1 MMVSFC
7 WLNLKG
13 MSGLLLALF
22 RCCEER
28 ARARVRPSSQPTF
41 FELEGS
47 FLNKAQARGPAAA
60 QRSAKPA
67 ALRVDPASAEASHRA
82 VLVRPAGRGDR
93 RKREAGR
100 SIYHLEGVARSAGR
114 DGHGAGL
121 DGGAAATGSAR
132 GRRPQRGAEQKGRH
146 LARHLFVGRF
156 WQRRKF
162 VTKNPVA
169 GVGGQ
174 LGRRR
179 GRRADGRTWAR
190 GERVGRTLDGGK
202 LSKCQ
207 RDSINRFPWSRWWL
221 LAKWVP
227 LIGRSGDC
235 RVGIHLAKMVDG
247 HLCTF
252 YRPRLESNKNGR
264 LSGTAAAYVSAAEG
278 LEGQVQFGHT
288 KDGTL
293 SQNH

>member
-1 MMVSFC
+1 MMVSFW

-47 FLNKAQARGPAAA
+47 FLNKARARGPAAA

-121 DGGAAATGSAR
+121 EDGAAATGSAR
-132 GRRPQRGAEQKGRH
+132 GRSPQRGAEQEGRH

-174 LGRRR
+174 LGGGEERAT
-179 GRRADGRTWAR
+179 GGRADV
-190 GERVGRTLDGGK
+190 GERREARSDSGWRRPFEMSTRLHQS
-202 LSKCQ
+202 LSV
-207 RDSINRFPWSRWWL
+207 
-221 LAKWVP
+221 VP
-227 LIGRSGDC
+227 VVAAC
-235 RVGIHLAKMVDG
+235 KMG
-247 HLCTF
+247 
-252 YRPRLESNKNGR
+252 
-264 LSGTAAAYVSAAEG
+264 AADWALG
-278 LEGQVQFGHT
+278 
-288 KDGTL
+288 
-293 SQNH
+293 